1 MKLAAVF
8 MCSEGEKEVGHRV
21 VGGLRRGRGGVP
33 VPFCILNSSTSVQPF
48 SVVAAA
54 GCDVCLC
61 ACLCVL
67 HVCLSAYVHALL
79 KVLVVTRTLIRR
91 RQRLIFNNTCR

>member
-1 MKLAAVF
+1 
-8 MCSEGEKEVGHRV
+8 MCVYV
-21 VGGLRRGRGGVP
+21 CVCGGGGGVP

-48 SVVAAA
+48 SVIAAA
-54 GCDVCLC
+54 GCDVCVHVC
-61 ACLCVL
+61 VHACVFVYGCTCVSVCFECL
-67 HVCLSAYVHALL
+67 CLSAYVHALL